1 MLILSL
7 SLDRRVLII
16 DFNIHDGKE
25 KEYIFDDD
33 HKVLYI
39 TFYHC
44 DDGERSPQ
52 LINAN
57 GTTVNIPWNK
67 YKVDENDYI
76 ATFQRIIMPI
86 AYELNPELV
95 IVSVGFDAVV
105 CDSIDYYHVTP
116 EAYGY
121 FIHWLSSLANGKI
134 ILCFERGYNMDSIS
148 RTMIMC
154 TKSLLG
160 DRLPM
165 LSAGKKGLNP
175 TCIEAIQNVC
185 STYQKHWKSLRFN
198 KKLPSFNVFD
208 TVSKM

>member
-1 MLILSL
+1 MIV
-7 SLDRRVLII
+7 DW
-16 DFNIHDGKE
+16 NIHDGQKT
-25 KEYIFDDD
+25 EYIFEND

-39 TFYHC
+39 AFYHC
-44 DDGERSPQ
+44 DDSELSTQ
-52 LINAN
+52 TINAKN
-57 GTTVNIPWNK
+57 TTVYIPWNK
-67 YKVDENDYI
+67 YKVDESDYI
-76 ATFQRIIMPI
+76 AAFQRIIMPI
-86 AYELNPELV
+86 AYEFNPELV

-121 FIHWLSSLANGKI
+121 FTHWLSSLANGKM

-154 TKSLLG
+154 TKALLG

-165 LSAGKKGLNP
+165 LCAGEKALNSS
-175 TCIEAIQNVC
+175 CIEAIQNVC
-185 STYQKHWKSLRFN
+185 AAHQTHWKSLRFN
-198 KKLPSFNVFD
+198 QKLPSFNVFD